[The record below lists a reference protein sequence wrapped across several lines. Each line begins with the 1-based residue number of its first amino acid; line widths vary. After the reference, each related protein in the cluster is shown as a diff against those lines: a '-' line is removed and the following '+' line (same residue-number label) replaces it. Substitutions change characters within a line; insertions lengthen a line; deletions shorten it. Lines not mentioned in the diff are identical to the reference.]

1 MFAIVLAALT
11 MTTPT
16 TLDDTDARLSWFR
29 KARIGMFIHWGPV
42 SLKGT
47 EIGWS
52 RGAQVPSA
60 EYDQLYLRFN
70 PTKFDADAWMKL
82 AKDAGMK
89 YVVPTAKHHD
99 GFCIWPTKQT
109 SHNIANSP
117 FKRDI
122 MGEIA
127 GAAKKEGIEMCSYFS
142 ILDWWHHDY
151 GTGSPGGKTQKAN
164 PNMDAYM
171 TYLKAQLTEIVKDYK
186 LRMLWFDGQW
196 EAPYTEAMAK
206 DLREFLF
213 KLKPDLVVNNRVGK
227 KSSDGDYDTPEQTI
241 GSFQR
246 GRAWETCMTLCQQWA
261 WKPNDKLKSLDE
273 VIRIVVQTVTGDGN
287 LLLNVGPTPEGE
299 IEARQAERLRELGA
313 WLRKYGQSIYGTRGG
328 PYMNGKW
335 GGATCNGKTVYLHLL
350 DWDGQSIQFKP
361 LPAKVLRFRSLSGER
376 IHVEQSDN
384 GLKVTGP
391 QGGKLPLDTIVRLDL
406 DRDALSIP
414 PISNPLIS
422 ANGS

>member
-1 MFAIVLAALT
+1 
-11 MTTPT
+11 MTSPT
-16 TLDDTDARLSWFR
+16 TLDDADARLSWFR

-52 RGAQVPSA
+52 RGEQVPSA
-60 EYDQLYLRFN
+60 EYDQLYRRFN
-70 PTKFDADAWMKL
+70 PTKFDADVWMKL

-109 SHNIANSP
+109 PYNITNSP
-117 FKRDI
+117 FRRDI
-122 MGEIA
+122 MGEISI
-127 GAAKKEGIEMCSYFS
+127 AAKKQGIEMCSYFS
-142 ILDWWHHDY
+142 ILDWWHPDY
-151 GTGSPGGKTQKAN
+151 GTGSPGGKTLKTN
-164 PNMDAYM
+164 PNMAAYM
-171 TYLKAQLTEIVKDYK
+171 TYLKAQLIEIVQNYK

-196 EAPYTEAMAK
+196 EAPYTEAMAT
-206 DLREFLF
+206 DLRKFLYE
-213 KLKPDLVVNNRVGK
+213 LKPELVVNNRVGK

-299 IEARQAERLRELGA
+299 IEDRQAERLRELGA
-313 WLRKYGQSIYGTRGG
+313 WLKKYGESIYGTRGG

-335 GGATCNGKTVYLHLL
+335 GGATCNGRTVYLHLL
-350 DWDGQSIQFKP
+350 NWDGRPLEFKP
-361 LPAKVLRFRSLSGER
+361 LTAKVLRNRSLTGER
-376 IHVEQSDN
+376 INVEQN
-384 GLKVTGP
+384 EKGLRVTGP
-391 QGGKLPLDTIVRLDL
+391 QGVKLLLDTIIRLDL
-406 DRDALSIP
+406 DREAL
-414 PISNPLIS
+414 PIAPIANPLLS
-422 ANGS
+422 AIDR